1 MHRSPVAAVALAL
14 LLVTAGCNGILGSGS
29 PTATPNDQDLATADL
44 CTGVSNCALTDATA
58 LLAAHERELVAT
70 GFESDVQVNAT
81 IIEQDRVVNSQRR
94 QRTVVEPGFR
104 EYQYRTTNSPGGG
117 TIQFDHWANESVSV
131 VRGQFGDTVRYQIRE
146 PRSARTL
153 TGRPVL
159 DNYLT
164 GPDVEVVG
172 VNESGG
178 RTLVT
183 LRSTELPTDRNAV
196 PSNATNVREYEA
208 RMVVD
213 TQGRVHAFVA
223 SGTYDLRGETY
234 DFRLAYE
241 LVRTD
246 EPSVSQPDWAAE
258 ALRNA
263 GSGS

>member
-1 MHRSPVAAVALAL
+1 MQRSPVAAVALAL
-14 LLVTAGCNGILGSGS
+14 LLVTAGCNSILGANS
-29 PTATPNDQDLATADL
+29 PTATPDDQDLAAAEQVP
-44 CTGVSNCALTDATA
+44 GVENGTVTNATA
-58 LLAAHERELVAT
+58 LLAAHQRELVAT
-70 GFESDVQVNAT
+70 GFESDVRVNAT
-81 IIEQDRVVNSQRR
+81 VIEQDRVVNSQRR
-94 QRTVVEPGFR
+94 QRTVVESEVR

-117 TIQFDHWANESVSV
+117 TVQFDHWANRSVSV
-131 VRGQFGDTVRYQIRE
+131 VRGQFGDTVQYQIRD
-146 PRSARTL
+146 PQPARVL
-153 TGRPVL
+153 TARPVL

-164 GPDVEVVG
+164 GPDVAVVG

-183 LRSTELPTDRNAV
+183 LRSTELPADRNAV

-223 SGTYDLRGETY
+223 SGTYDLRGENY
-234 DFRLAYE
+234 DFRITYE

-246 EPSVSQPDWAAE
+246 DPSVAQPDWAAE